1 MLIINLAQRQEEIIA
16 LLESKG
22 YHFVKK
28 QGIKLSFEA
37 PEGTT
42 DMNAAAAD
50 VKALIKGT
58 EWGPV
63 LYFNVV
69 VA

>member
-1 MLIINLAQRQEEIIA
+1 MIIINLAQKQEEIIA
-16 LLESKG
+16 LLEAHG
-22 YHFVKK
+22 YTFVKK
-28 QGIKLSFEA
+28 QGIKLSFEVPA
-37 PEGTT
+37 STE
-42 DMNAAAAD
+42 DMNAAAAEA
-50 VKALIKGT
+50 KALIKGT

>member
-1 MLIINLAQRQEEIIA
+1 MIIVNLAQRQEEIIA

-28 QGIKLSFEA
+28 QGIKLSFEV
-37 PEGTT
+37 PEGTE
-42 DMNAAAAD
+42 DLNAAAVE